1 LTLSGIAIAGGME
14 IENLSMVTAMRPAKF
29 VKSFKG
35 QYLIVQERKVEKT
48 KGTAKK
54 ICMVAYTNYLHDA
67 RVSREARSLVKNGYR
82 VDCLCLRSKG
92 QLKHENIKGVNLYRL
107 PLSKYRG
114 SSKAMYLLAYL
125 WFFVLSFFEVTTLY
139 YKRRYHVIQYHT
151 LPDFIIFSGIIPKL
165 FGAKLVLDM
174 HEVTPEFY
182 MSKFGF
188 KTSHPL
194 VKILMLLEKMSVRFA
209 HAVIVINDPIK
220 RLLGR
225 CKSRS
230 DMVVVMNTADESIF
244 ASDHHTRSSGNNC
257 FIAMYHGTLTNLYG
271 VDVAIRATAKL
282 KDKIPNLQFRIFGSE
297 TETNHLKKL
306 ANELGISG
314 NVAFMGRVKME
325 AIPKYIEQADIGI
338 VPIVKDEYIDL
349 SFSNKLAEYVSM
361 KTPAVATRLRSTS
374 EYFTDDAIS
383 FFESRNEDSLASK
396 ILKLYMNPHRRF
408 LQAERAFRQYQAIR
422 WPVMEKRYIALIES
436 LVNS

>member
-1 LTLSGIAIAGGME
+1 
-14 IENLSMVTAMRPAKF
+14 
-29 VKSFKG
+29 
-35 QYLIVQERKVEKT
+35 VQERKVK
-48 KGTAKK
+48 KVKSPAKK

-67 RVSREARSLVKNGYR
+67 RVSREARSLVKNGYQ

-92 QLKHENIKGVNLYRL
+92 QMKHENIKGVNLYRL

-114 SSKAMYLLAYL
+114 SSRAMYLLSYL
-125 WFFVLSFFEVTTLY
+125 WFFVLSFFEVTKVY
-139 YKRRYHVIQYHT
+139 FKRRYHVIQYHT
-151 LPDFIIFSGIIPKL
+151 LPDFIIFSGIIPRL

-188 KTSHPL
+188 EMSHPL
-194 VKILMLLEKMSVRFA
+194 VRILMLLEKMSIRFA
-209 HAVIVINDPIK
+209 HAVVVINDPIK
-220 RLLGR
+220 RLLLGR

-244 ASDHHTRSSGNNC
+244 TSDHRTRSSGNNG
-257 FIAMYHGTLTNLYG
+257 FIAMYHGTLTDLYG

-297 TETNHLKKL
+297 TETNHLKEL
-306 ANELGISG
+306 ADELGISEKI
-314 NVAFMGRVKME
+314 VFMGRVKME
-325 AIPKYIEQADIGI
+325 AIPRYIEEADIGI

-361 KTPAVATRLRSTS
+361 KTPAVATRLSSTL
-374 EYFTDDAIS
+374 EYFTDDTIS
-383 FFESRNEDSLASK
+383 YFGSQDVDELASR
-396 ILKLYMNPHRRF
+396 ILELYMQPQKRF
-408 LQAERAFRQYQAIR
+408 LQAERAFQQYQAIR
-422 WPVMEKRYIALIES
+422 WSVMEERYIRLIKS
-436 LVNS
+436 LTNP